1 MMALREAIHLAAAL
15 GLGFCGEDETVAGYG
30 GGDVT
35 WALAEL
41 DGAAYEARA
50 TLRFPEEGRI
60 EGKAPCNRYSG
71 DQGAPYPWFKAEKI
85 AVTRRAC
92 PELDAEQA
100 FLAALELMTL
110 SEVAGDTLILSND
123 NGREMVFRLAK

>member
-1 MMALREAIHLAAAL
+1 MVARAAFLLTAML
-15 GLGFCGEDETVAGYG
+15 GLGDCGGDETVAGYG

-41 DGAAYEARA
+41 DGTAFEARA
-50 TLRFPEEGRI
+50 TLGFPEEGRI
-60 EGKAPCNRYSG
+60 EGEAPCNRYSG
-71 DQGAPYPWFKAEKI
+71 DQTAPYPWFRAEKI
-85 AVTRRAC
+85 AATRRAC

-100 FLAALELMTL
+100 FLTALESMTL

-123 NGREMVFRLAK
+123 AGRQMVFRVAR